1 MRVSLLNKINAQNK
15 TGPNDTSDGL
25 FFHRF
30 ISPIIHDFWT
40 CSETYFTQLVFWVRT
55 TASNLNVGTVA
66 KMFRQICGLTFQLL
80 TDHITRLAFSSSN
93 TFQQTQKSRISRYNK
108 RLVYKDRLLQGPSTF
123 ASLSQDKIIS
133 TVASVV
139 NTDSLCARYAWGI
152 LDLLLYSLTS
162 TYRPRQVPTT
172 IAHADYTL
180 LRHRRCSGEPSDNW
194 EPSSH
199 LAFYD
204 RTYKLDQHAI

>member
-1 MRVSLLNKINAQNK
+1 MRVSLLNKINAQTK
-15 TGPNDTSDGL
+15 IGPKATSDGI

-93 TFQQTQKSRISRYNK
+93 TSQQTQKSRISRYNK
-108 RLVYKDRLLQGPSTF
+108 RLVYKEPSTF

-139 NTDSLCARYAWGI
+139 NTDSLCARYA
-152 LDLLLYSLTS
+152 
-162 TYRPRQVPTT
+162 
-172 IAHADYTL
+172 
-180 LRHRRCSGEPSDNW
+180 
-194 EPSSH
+194 
-199 LAFYD
+199 
-204 RTYKLDQHAI
+204 

>member
-80 TDHITRLAFSSSN
+80 TDHITRLAFLSSN

-139 NTDSLCARYAWGI
+139 NTDSLCARYA
-152 LDLLLYSLTS
+152 
-162 TYRPRQVPTT
+162 
-172 IAHADYTL
+172 
-180 LRHRRCSGEPSDNW
+180 
-194 EPSSH
+194 
-199 LAFYD
+199 
-204 RTYKLDQHAI
+204 